1 MFELATDFSKRT
13 IYPEILFIDPK
24 WDYEESQKQATRYIK
39 TLICRNIEIPNK
51 EPNMGYDGL
60 EWKINPTVIKQ
71 MLYIIN
77 NIDVRHWKTILYSSL
92 RNVGVF
98 TWEEAIY
105 GEYNLILSE
114 KSDVS
119 DDERILFSDLD
130 IIINTDTMNPS
141 CMHIYISFVVTN
153 QITKES
159 KIKEFYNT
167 ANFINYYN
175 NITKIK
181 ETFNYENK

>member
-13 IYPEILFIDPK
+13 VYPEFLDIDPN

-51 EPNMGYDGL
+51 EPIVRNDGL

-71 MLYIIN
+71 ILYIIN
-77 NIDVRHWKTILYSSL
+77 NIDVRHWEYIGYSSL
-92 RNVGVF
+92 RNTGVYS
-98 TWEEAIY
+98 WDEAIY
-105 GEYNLILSE
+105 GEYHIRLAE
-114 KSDVS
+114 KSDVP

-130 IIINTDTMNPS
+130 IIINTDNMNPS
-141 CMHIYISFVVTN
+141 CIHIYISFVVTN

-167 ANFINYYN
+167 DDFINYYN
-175 NITKIK
+175 NITK
-181 ETFNYENK
+181 NNGDL